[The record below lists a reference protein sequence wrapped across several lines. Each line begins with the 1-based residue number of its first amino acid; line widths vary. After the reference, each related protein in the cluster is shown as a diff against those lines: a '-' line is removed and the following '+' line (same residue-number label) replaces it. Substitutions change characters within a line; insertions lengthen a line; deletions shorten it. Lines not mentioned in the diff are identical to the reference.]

1 MSTELELKFLM
12 PQQHLSQLT
21 DMLPQLGHVAHSES
35 SDLLNAY
42 YDTADNWFRRHDMGL
57 RTRLKRGRY
66 EQTIKLAGAQHG
78 AMQMRPEYNL
88 PCDSVVPVLAAFPA
102 HIWPEQTDIS
112 VLQQALT
119 ELFRTDFHRK
129 SWQLKCDDG
138 SVIELV
144 YDAGQVIAAGN
155 SQAIAELEL
164 ELISGNAANLFN
176 LAQQLIQQLPLRTGW
191 LSKAAR
197 GYQLAKKA
205 PLVLPQAIGLTLLQ
219 QIKTLQQAE
228 ACYQQQAQPDALA
241 IAREALSAIAQ
252 TVADIEA
259 LQHTVDTASALAASL
274 AAQQPVFAEQA
285 YNQLLLTLSQYLF
298 EQA

>member
-21 DMLPQLGHVAHSES
+21 NILPQLGHVEHSDS

-42 YDTADNWFRRHDMGL
+42 YDTAESWFRRHDMGL

-88 PCDSVVPVLAAFPA
+88 PCDGVEPVLAAFPA
-102 HIWPEQTDIS
+102 HIWPEHTDVS
-112 VLQQALT
+112 QLQQALI

-138 SVIELV
+138 SVIELAF
-144 YDAGQVIAAGN
+144 DSGQVMAVGKT
-155 SQAIAELEL
+155 QAIAELEL
-164 ELISGNAANLFN
+164 ELISGNAANLFT
-176 LAQQLIQQLPLRTGW
+176 LARHLLQHLPLRTGW
-191 LSKAAR
+191 QSKAAR
-197 GYQLAKKA
+197 GYQLAQQT
-205 PLVLPQAIGLTLLQ
+205 PLMLPQAVGQTLLQ
-219 QIKTLQQAE
+219 HIRALQQAE
-228 ACYQQQAQPDALA
+228 ACYHQQAQPEALTWARLALLA
-241 IAREALSAIAQ
+241 IAQAVSDTPLLTQAATSAAELASRLATAQ
-252 TVADIEA
+252 V
-259 LQHTVDTASALAASL
+259 
-274 AAQQPVFAEQA
+274 VFSERA
-285 YNQLLLTLSQYLF
+285 YNQLLLELSQYLF